1 MAALLDQYTAIR
13 AALVTAMGT
22 AWSGILC
29 IKAQDSLERPGE
41 FYRINID
48 GPVEIGGDNGTPT
61 TEEALFSFEIVGRFT
76 LASGGDAELLAITKG
91 SAARSALIALDNPGS
106 VGYLPKVSMVDP
118 TPMEPGDNRYDVR
131 LSYSVRAVVDRS

>member
-61 TEEALFSFEIVGRFT
+61 TAEAPFSFEIVWRFT
-76 LASGGDAELLAITKG
+76 FASGGDADLLAVTEG
-91 SAARSALIALDNPGS
+91 SAARLALIALAHPGC
-106 VGYLPKVSMVDP
+106 VGEWRITL
-118 TPMEPGDNRYDVR
+118 
-131 LSYSVRAVVDRS
+131 L